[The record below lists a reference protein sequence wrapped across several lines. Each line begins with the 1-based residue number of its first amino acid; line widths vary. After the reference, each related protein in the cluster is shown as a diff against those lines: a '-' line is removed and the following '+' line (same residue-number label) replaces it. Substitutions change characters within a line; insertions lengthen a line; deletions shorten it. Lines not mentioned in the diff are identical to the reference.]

1 MKSGVITRSG
11 WLLGLAGMIV
21 IGVVSL
27 VYSFTYAAIQQS
39 EYQAMLQALDSIIPP
54 DSHDNDMV
62 NDSKILPANK
72 LLGLKKDAQL
82 YRARNDGKIF
92 AVAFP
97 VTAPDGYNGP
107 INLLLA
113 IDRDGKI
120 LGARVVSHKET
131 PGLGDRI
138 ESRRSDW
145 ADGFRDT
152 SLENP
157 GNEKW
162 KVKKDGGIFDQ
173 FTGATI
179 TPRKIVKAIHT
190 ALKFVESDPGVF
202 FDE

>member
-107 INLLLA
+107 INQLLA

-145 ADGFRDT
+145 ADVFRGT

-190 ALKFVESDPGVF
+190 ALKFVESYPGVF